1 MINSNEQ
8 ESKNSHFF
16 EILNKLNSF
25 TIKEKENLL
34 KSLTTGES
42 KSHLC
47 NKFISGSHRQKDIA
61 ISIWNWLGKDF
72 SNDLNESLIWFTTKP
87 SIGIRV
93 DLTSGYAEVVPTRSK
108 TVRIKD
114 QIIFNY
120 SEDFDSPYLYL
131 ELSQNK
137 KEKVDKLTET
147 LFSKKRFIESLDD
160 SNYKVTQLQEL
171 LYWAD
176 LPFNGYSSKFLK
188 IMVSIFLENQK
199 KLVNDPNNNFDE
211 SIKDHYKLLLAI
223 DALAF
228 YSQQINNFDESK
240 LSLFKKLWLKKERK
254 RLLNHGYLSKGEWLT
269 SSVTKEGMGFIF
281 S

>member
-16 EILNKLNSF
+16 EILNKLNSL
-25 TIKEKENLL
+25 TIREKENLL
-34 KSLTTGES
+34 KSLTESES
-42 KSHLC
+42 KSHFC
-47 NKFISGSHRQKDIA
+47 SKFIPGSNRQKDIA

-87 SIGIRV
+87 SIGILV
-93 DLTSGYAEVVPTRSK
+93 DLTSGYAEVIPTRSK

-120 SEDFDSPYLYL
+120 SKDFDSPYLYL

-137 KEKVDKLTET
+137 KEKVDNLTET
-147 LFSKKRFIESLDD
+147 LFSKRRFIGSLDD
-160 SNYKVTQLQEL
+160 SNYKATQLQEL

-176 LPFNGYSSKFLK
+176 LSFNGYSSKFLK
-188 IMVSIFLENQK
+188 IMVSIFLENIK
-199 KLVNDPNNNFDE
+199 KLVNDPNNNFNE
-211 SIKDHYKLLLAI
+211 SVEDHYKLLLAI

-254 RLLNHGYLSKGEWLT
+254 RLLNHGYLSKGKWLT

>member
-8 ESKNSHFF
+8 ESKNSQFF
-16 EILNKLNSF
+16 ETLNKLNSF

-34 KSLTTGES
+34 KSLTAGES
-42 KSHLC
+42 KSHFG

-61 ISIWNWLGKDF
+61 ISIWNWLGKDY

-87 SIGIRV
+87 SIGILV
-93 DLTSGYAEVVPTRSK
+93 DLNSGNAKIVPTRSK

-114 QIIFNY
+114 LILFNY
-120 SEDFDSPYLYL
+120 SEDFDASYLYL

-211 SIKDHYKLLLAI
+211 SVKDHYKLLLAI

-228 YSQQINNFDESK
+228 YSQQINNFNESK

-254 RLLNHGYLSKGEWLT
+254 RLLNHGYLSKGKWLT

>member
-1 MINSNEQ
+1 MINLNEQ

-16 EILNKLNSF
+16 KTLNKLNSL
-25 TIKEKENLL
+25 TIREKDNLL
-34 KSLTTGES
+34 KRLTKGES
-42 KSHLC
+42 KSHFC
-47 NKFISGSHRQKDIA
+47 NKFISGSNRQKDIA
-61 ISIWNWLGKDF
+61 ISIWNWLGKDY
-72 SNDLNESLIWFTTKP
+72 SNDLNKSLIWFSTKP
-87 SIGIRV
+87 SIGIQV
-93 DLTSGYAEVVPTRSK
+93 DLNSGKTDIVSTRSK

-114 QIIFNY
+114 QILFNY
-120 SEDFDSPYLYL
+120 SEDFDHPELYF
-131 ELSQNK
+131 ELFQNK
-137 KEKVDKLTET
+137 KEKVDNLTET

-160 SNYKVTQLQEL
+160 SNYKTTQLQEL
-171 LYWAD
+171 LYWAE

-199 KLVNDPNNNFDE
+199 QVVNNPNNKFKE
-211 SIKDHYKLLLAI
+211 SVKDHYQLLIAI

-254 RLLNHGYLSKGEWLT
+254 RLLNHGYLSKGKWLN

>member
-8 ESKNSHFF
+8 ESKNSQFF
-16 EILNKLNSF
+16 ETLNKLNSF

-34 KSLTTGES
+34 KSLTAGES
-42 KSHLC
+42 KSHFD

-61 ISIWNWLGKDF
+61 ISIWNWLGKDY

-87 SIGIRV
+87 SIGILV
-93 DLTSGYAEVVPTRSK
+93 DLNSGNAKIVPTRSK

-114 QIIFNY
+114 LILFNY
-120 SEDFDSPYLYL
+120 SEDFDAPYLYL

-176 LPFNGYSSKFLK
+176 LPFNGYS
-188 IMVSIFLENQK
+188 IFLENQK

-211 SIKDHYKLLLAI
+211 SVKDHYKLLLAI

-254 RLLNHGYLSKGEWLT
+254 RLLNHGYLSKGKWLT

>member
-1 MINSNEQ
+1 MINSNKQ
-8 ESKNSHFF
+8 ESKNSQFF
-16 EILNKLNSF
+16 EVFNKLNSL
-25 TIKEKENLL
+25 TIREKENLL
-34 KSLTTGES
+34 KSLTAGES
-42 KSHLC
+42 KSHFC

-61 ISIWNWLGKDF
+61 ISIWNWLGKDY
-72 SNDLNESLIWFTTKP
+72 SNDLNKSLIWFTTKP

-93 DLTSGYAEVVPTRSK
+93 DLNSGNAEVVPTRSK
-108 TVRIKD
+108 TVRVKD

-131 ELSQNK
+131 ELFQNK
-137 KEKVDKLTET
+137 KEKVDNLSET

-171 LYWAD
+171 LYWAY
-176 LPFNGYSSKFLK
+176 LSFNGYSSKFLK

-199 KLVNDPNNNFDE
+199 QVVNDPKNNFDK
-211 SIKDHYKLLLAI
+211 SVKDHYKLLIAI

-254 RLLNHGYLSKGEWLT
+254 RLLNHGYLSKGKWIT

>member
-1 MINSNEQ
+1 M
-8 ESKNSHFF
+8 
-16 EILNKLNSF
+16 
-25 TIKEKENLL
+25 
-34 KSLTTGES
+34 
-42 KSHLC
+42 
-47 NKFISGSHRQKDIA
+47 
-61 ISIWNWLGKDF
+61 GKDY
-72 SNDLNESLIWFTTKP
+72 SNDLNKSLIWFSTKP
-87 SIGIRV
+87 SIGILV
-93 DLTSGYAEVVPTRSK
+93 DLNFGKTDIVSTRSK

-114 QIIFNY
+114 QILFNY
-120 SEDFDSPYLYL
+120 SEDFDHPELYF
-131 ELSQNK
+131 ELFQNK
-137 KEKVDKLTET
+137 KEKVDNLTET

-160 SNYKVTQLQEL
+160 SNYKATQLQEL
-171 LYWAD
+171 LYWAK

-199 KLVNDPNNNFDE
+199 QVVNDPNNNFNE
-211 SIKDHYKLLLAI
+211 SVEEHSQLLIAI

-254 RLLNHGYLSKGEWLT
+254 RLLNHGYLSKGKWLT

>member
-1 MINSNEQ
+1 MINSKKQ
-8 ESKNSHFF
+8 ESKNSNFF
-16 EILNKLNSF
+16 EILNKLNSL
-25 TIKEKENLL
+25 TIREKENLL
-34 KSLTTGES
+34 KSLIEGES

-72 SNDLNESLIWFTTKP
+72 SNDLNESLIYFTTKP

-93 DLTSGYAEVVPTRSK
+93 DLISGYAEVISTRSK

-120 SEDFDSPYLYL
+120 SEDFNSPHLYL

-137 KEKVDKLTET
+137 KEKVDSLTET
-147 LFSKKRFIESLDD
+147 LFSKKRFIELLDD
-160 SNYKVTQLQEL
+160 SNYKATQLQEL

-176 LPFNGYSSKFLK
+176 LSFNGYSSKFLK
-188 IMVSIFLENQK
+188 IMVSIFSENIK
-199 KLVNDPNNNFDE
+199 KLVNDPNNNFNE
-211 SIKDHYKLLLAI
+211 SVQDHYKLLLAI

-254 RLLNHGYLSKGEWLT
+254 RLLNHGYLSKGKWLT

>member
-8 ESKNSHFF
+8 ESKNSQFF
-16 EILNKLNSF
+16 ETLNKLNSF

-34 KSLTTGES
+34 KSLTAGES

-93 DLTSGYAEVVPTRSK
+93 DLTSGYAEVIPTRSK

-137 KEKVDKLTET
+137 KEKVDNLTET
-147 LFSKKRFIESLDD
+147 LFSKRRFIESLDD

-176 LPFNGYSSKFLK
+176 LSFNGYSSKFLK

-211 SIKDHYKLLLAI
+211 SVNDHYKLLLAI

-254 RLLNHGYLSKGEWLT
+254 RLLNHGYLSKGKELT
-269 SSVTKEGMGFIF
+269 SSVIKEGMGFIF

>member
-1 MINSNEQ
+1 MINLNNQ
-8 ESKNSHFF
+8 ESKNSQFF
-16 EILNKLNSF
+16 ETLNKLNSL
-25 TIKEKENLL
+25 TIREKDNLL
-34 KSLTTGES
+34 KRLTKGES
-42 KSHLC
+42 KSHFC
-47 NKFISGSHRQKDIA
+47 NQFISGSNRQKDIA
-61 ISIWNWLGKDF
+61 ISLWDWMGKDY
-72 SNDLNESLIWFTTKP
+72 SNVLNKSLISFITKP
-87 SIGIRV
+87 SIGILV
-93 DLTSGYAEVVPTRSK
+93 DLNSGDAEIIPTRSK

-120 SEDFDSPYLYL
+120 SEDFNSPDLYL
-131 ELSQNK
+131 ELFQNK
-137 KEKVDKLTET
+137 KEEVDNLTKT

-188 IMVSIFLENQK
+188 IMVSIFLENK
-199 KLVNDPNNNFDE
+199 KQVVNNPNNKFKE
-211 SIKDHYKLLLAI
+211 SVKDHYKLLIAI

-240 LSLFKKLWLKKERK
+240 LSLFQKLWLKKERK
-254 RLLNHGYLSKGEWLT
+254 RLLNHGYLSKGKWLT

>member
-1 MINSNEQ
+1 MINTNEQ
-8 ESKNSHFF
+8 ESKNSQFF
-16 EILNKLNSF
+16 ETLNKLNSF
-25 TIKEKENLL
+25 TIREKDNLL
-34 KSLTTGES
+34 KRLIKGES
-42 KSHLC
+42 KSHFQ
-47 NKFISGSHRQKDIA
+47 NKFVSGSLSEKSIA
-61 ISIWNWLGKDF
+61 ISLWDWMGKDYY
-72 SNDLNESLIWFTTKP
+72 NNLNKSLISFTTKP
-87 SIGIRV
+87 SIGILV
-93 DLTSGYAEVVPTRSK
+93 DLNSGNTEIIPTRSK

-120 SEDFDSPYLYL
+120 SNDFNSPDLYL
-131 ELSQNK
+131 ELFQNK
-137 KEKVDKLTET
+137 KEKIDNLTET

-199 KLVNDPNNNFDE
+199 QVVNDPNNKFKE
-211 SIKDHYKLLLAI
+211 SVKDHYKLLIAI

-254 RLLNHGYLSKGEWLT
+254 RLLNHGYLSKGKWLT

-281 S
+281 Y

>member
-1 MINSNEQ
+1 MINTNEQ
-8 ESKNSHFF
+8 ESKNSQFF
-16 EILNKLNSF
+16 ETLNKLNSF
-25 TIKEKENLL
+25 TIREKDNLL
-34 KSLTTGES
+34 KRLIKGES
-42 KSHLC
+42 KSHFC
-47 NKFISGSHRQKDIA
+47 NQFISGSNRQKDIA
-61 ISIWNWLGKDF
+61 ISLWDWMGKDY
-72 SNDLNESLIWFTTKP
+72 SNVLNKSLISFITKP
-87 SIGIRV
+87 SIGILV
-93 DLTSGYAEVVPTRSK
+93 DLNSGDAEIIPTRSK

-120 SEDFDSPYLYL
+120 SEDFNSPDLYL
-131 ELSQNK
+131 ELFQNK
-137 KEKVDKLTET
+137 KEEVDNLTKT

-199 KLVNDPNNNFDE
+199 QVVNDPNNKFKE
-211 SIKDHYKLLLAI
+211 SVKDHYKLLIAI

-240 LSLFKKLWLKKERK
+240 LSLFQKLWLKKERK
-254 RLLNHGYLSKGEWLT
+254 RLLNHGYLSKGKWLT

>member
-1 MINSNEQ
+1 MINTNEQ
-8 ESKNSHFF
+8 ESKNFQFF
-16 EILNKLNSF
+16 ETLNKLNSL
-25 TIKEKENLL
+25 TIREKDNLL
-34 KSLTTGES
+34 KRLTKGES
-42 KSHLC
+42 KSHFY
-47 NKFISGSHRQKDIA
+47 NKFISGSNRQKDIA
-61 ISIWNWLGKDF
+61 ISIWNWFGKDY
-72 SNDLNESLIWFTTKP
+72 SNDLNKSLIWFSTKP
-87 SIGIRV
+87 SIGIQV
-93 DLTSGYAEVVPTRSK
+93 DLNSGKTDIVSTRSK

-114 QIIFNY
+114 QILFNY
-120 SEDFDSPYLYL
+120 SEDFDHPELYF
-131 ELSQNK
+131 ELFQNK
-137 KEKVDKLTET
+137 KEKVDNLTET

-160 SNYKVTQLQEL
+160 SNYKATQLQEL

-199 KLVNDPNNNFDE
+199 QVVNDPNNNFNE
-211 SIKDHYKLLLAI
+211 SVEEHSQLLIAI

-254 RLLNHGYLSKGEWLT
+254 RLLNHGYLSKGKWLT